1 MMHTDDN
8 KIEIRSEKARKLI
21 GDIPSSLTYWGII
34 ILTVVFVA
42 LAAVVCLVPYPYSNG
57 ESILRH
63 ILLYIMR

>member
-1 MMHTDDN
+1 MHNDDN

-21 GDIPSSLTYWGII
+21 GDIPPSLTYWGII
-34 ILTVVFVA
+34 ILSAVFVA

-63 ILLYIMR
+63 LMESMI